1 MSKKIQTS
9 KKNKKYRLKRCTL
22 KLMRGVLTTAII
34 FFSVNAYAERD
45 RLSYWQSVLNN
56 FRSGFYFEKFDTAD
70 WAKKEIEDT
79 KAEKASKLLNNRKK
93 TESLSDAVD
102 KYDKAKRLTE
112 EDYKTIS
119 ILRAERND
127 SDDAVTE
134 FLKLHPVGSNVYD
147 AIKTLEKAGARCSIT
162 PSNTSIEKIDRFES
176 INSSAG
182 CRYIE
187 PVFLQSLWF
196 LEWRIFL
203 YVGDD
208 LVSIRSVSGLIDTL

>member
-1 MSKKIQTS
+1 MSKKIQSS
-9 KKNKKYRLKRCTL
+9 KENKKYRLKRCTL

-56 FRSGFYFEKFDTAD
+56 FRPGFYFEKFDTAD
-70 WAKKEIEDT
+70 WAKKEVENT
-79 KAEKASKLLNNRKK
+79 RAEKARKRK
-93 TESLSDAVD
+93 ENESIWESL
-102 KYDKAKRLTE
+102 RLTE

-182 CRYIE
+182 CWYIE